1 LNYLLP
7 HGPSTGKEKNG
18 RSSSSSTRSRRRR
31 VLREVC
37 KRKRKRGKATRYSR
51 SVGYV
56 IGLGFF
62 FMKQEGFY
70 PLLEFIKVKSKVY
83 SNNTSRD
90 KKKPRSGR
98 GCDII
103 DAMEWSDDWRRRWVQ
118 STTYLSLWWCLSSNP
133 HSAAGRLLCRAYA
146 SAVPIGPPPDHHALP
161 FSRGDACARSR
172 SALEPCECPGV
183 PIPNPFFSWPGPG
196 TVTRRPVGTHDP
208 EFLTMIHRKFGTS
221 LAET

>member
-90 KKKPRSGR
+90 KKKNLGR
-98 GCDII
+98 DADAISSMPWNGVTTGDDDGYSPLRTCRFGGVCRPLHTRRQAGCFAERTRPPCRLDLH
-103 DAMEWSDDWRRRWVQ
+103 Q
-118 STTYLSLWWCLSSNP
+118 TTTPCLSRG
-133 HSAAGRLLCRAYA
+133 ATRARGLDRL
-146 SAVPIGPPPDHHALP
+146 
-161 FSRGDACARSR
+161 
-172 SALEPCECPGV
+172 
-183 PIPNPFFSWPGPG
+183 
-196 TVTRRPVGTHDP
+196 
-208 EFLTMIHRKFGTS
+208 
-221 LAET
+221 